1 MLKSSTCSAPKL
13 PLVVDTKDNSN
24 ESSIYF
30 DLLSSEILPSKD
42 DNNSKKRKKEN
53 CKTTEVVDKVIGTG
67 KHGIV
72 CILLD
77 TGASATILLKDSI
90 RGLT

>member
-1 MLKSSTCSAPKL
+1 MTTTVRK
-13 PLVVDTKDNSN
+13 
-24 ESSIYF
+24 E
-30 DLLSSEILPSKD
+30 
-42 DNNSKKRKKEN
+42 KKEN